1 MAQEELQ
8 NISFT
13 KKITLI
19 SREFSVENKG
29 KPSSK
34 IQNLR
39 NTTVTC
45 SIPYDLIYFIH
56 VK

>member
-1 MAQEELQ
+1 MSQGELQ

-29 KPSSK
+29 KPSNK

-39 NTTVTC
+39 NTIVTC
-45 SIPYDLIYFIH
+45 STPCDLFYFIH